1 MYAMLGDVRFEVL
14 NSFTSLEAEH
24 AATFAKH
31 DVLQGRPRL
40 QAMGNEL
47 ATLRFGLK
55 LHWRLGNP
63 DTAYN
68 GLLAAKESQQ
78 AQALVYGSGRFVG
91 WFVIERLTERTLMQ
105 DGRGRTAARE
115 VDVELAEFAGD
126 PNNPLPTPAV
136 MQAGKNP
143 LLSLLPESVQAQA
156 SDIMQA
162 VEKGVQV
169 YRAAESGIDEMQ
181 RLINAAKDLSNDTA
195 GALALVGDALGIGGG
210 VLDKL
215 NALPQVTGLLG
226 DLSGAAAFAAQASQA
241 ASELGGAV
249 GSLRAGYESGAVTDL
264 LDGGMAALERAS
276 SALIDGAAA
285 VETLTGHLAARR
297 DL

>member
-14 NSFTSLEAEH
+14 NSFTSLEADH
-24 AATFAKH
+24 AVAFAKH

-40 QAMGNEL
+40 QAMGNDL
-47 ATLRFGLK
+47 TTLRFSLK
-55 LHWRLGNP
+55 LHWKLGNP

-68 GLLAAKESQQ
+68 GLLSAKESQQ

-105 DGRGRTAARE
+105 DGWGRTAARE
-115 VDVELAEFAGD
+115 VDVELTEFAGD

-169 YRAAESGIDEMQ
+169 YRAAESGINEMQ
-181 RLINAAKDLSNDTA
+181 QIVNAARDMRNDTA
-195 GALALVGDALGIGGG
+195 GVLGLAADALAIGSG
-210 VLDKL
+210 VLGKL
-215 NALPQVTGLLG
+215 NTLPQVTSLIG
-226 DLSGAAAFAAQASQA
+226 DLSGAAVFAAQASQA
-241 ASELGGAV
+241 AAELGGAV
-249 GSLRAGYESGAVTDL
+249 GSLRTAVESDSL
-264 LDGGMAALERAS
+264 IDWLDGGAKAVESAA
-276 SALIDGAAA
+276 SALIDGSAA
-285 VETLTGHLAARR
+285 VETLTGYLAARR

>member
-14 NSFTSLEAEH
+14 NSFTSLEADH
-24 AATFAKH
+24 AVAFAKH

-40 QAMGNEL
+40 QAMGNDL
-47 ATLRFGLK
+47 TTLRFSLK
-55 LHWRLGNP
+55 LHWKLGNP

-68 GLLAAKESQQ
+68 GLLSAKESQQ

-105 DGRGRTAARE
+105 DGWGRTAARE
-115 VDVELAEFAGD
+115 VDVELTEFAGD

-169 YRAAESGIDEMQ
+169 YRAAESGINEMQ
-181 RLINAAKDLSNDTA
+181 QIVNAARDMRNDPA
-195 GALALVGDALGIGGG
+195 GVLGLAADALGIGSS
-210 VLDKL
+210 VLGKL
-215 NALPQVTGLLG
+215 NTLPQVTSLID
-226 DLSGAAAFAAQASQA
+226 DLSGAAVFSAQASQA
-241 ASELGGAV
+241 AAELGGAV
-249 GSLRAGYESGAVTDL
+249 GSLRTAVESDSL
-264 LDGGMAALERAS
+264 IDWLDGGAKAVESAA
-276 SALIDGAAA
+276 SALIDGSAA
-285 VETLTGHLAARR
+285 VETLTGYLAARR

>member
-14 NSFTSLEAEH
+14 NSFTSLEADH
-24 AATFAKH
+24 AAAFAKH

-40 QAMGNEL
+40 QAMGNDL
-47 ATLRFGLK
+47 TTLRFSLK
-55 LHWRLGNP
+55 LHWKLGNP

-68 GLLAAKESQQ
+68 GLLSAKESQQ

-105 DGRGRTAARE
+105 DGWGRTAARE
-115 VDVELAEFAGD
+115 VDVELTEFAGD

-136 MQAGKNP
+136 MSAGKNP

-169 YRAAESGIDEMQ
+169 YRAAESGINEMQ
-181 RLINAAKDLSNDTA
+181 QIVNAARDMRNDTA
-195 GALALVGDALGIGGG
+195 GVLGLAADALGIGSG
-210 VLDKL
+210 VLGKL
-215 NALPQVTGLLG
+215 NTLAQVTSLIG
-226 DLSGAAAFAAQASQA
+226 DLSGAAVFAAQASQA
-241 ASELGGAV
+241 AAELGGAV
-249 GSLRAGYESGAVTDL
+249 GSLRTAVESDSL
-264 LDGGMAALERAS
+264 IDWLDGGAKAVESAA
-276 SALIDGAAA
+276 SALIDGSAA
-285 VETLTGHLAARR
+285 VETLTGYLAARR

>member
-40 QAMGNEL
+40 QAIGNEL
-47 ATLRFGLK
+47 TTLRFTLK

-91 WFVIERLTERTLMQ
+91 WFVIDRLTERTLMQ
-105 DGRGRTAARE
+105 DGQGRTAARE
-115 VDVELAEFAGD
+115 LDVELTEFAGD

-136 MQAGKNP
+136 MQAGKSP
-143 LLSLLPESVQAQA
+143 LLSLVPESVQAQA

-181 RLINAAKDLSNDTA
+181 RLVNAAKDLRNDTA

-226 DLSGAAAFAAQASQA
+226 DLSGAAVFAAQASQA

-264 LDGGMAALERAS
+264 LDGGIASLERAA
-276 SALIDGAAA
+276 SALVDGAAA
-285 VETLTGHLAARR
+285 VETLTGHLATRR

>member
-115 VDVELAEFAGD
+115 VDVELTEFAGD

>member
-14 NSFTSLEAEH
+14 NSFTSPEAEH

-47 ATLRFGLK
+47 TTLRFSLK

-115 VDVELAEFAGD
+115 VDVELTEFAGD

-181 RLINAAKDLSNDTA
+181 RLVNAAKDLRNDTA

-215 NALPQVTGLLG
+215 NALPQVTGLIG
-226 DLSGAAAFAAQASQA
+226 DLSGAAVFAAQASQA

-276 SALIDGAAA
+276 SALVDGAAA
-285 VETLTGHLAARR
+285 METLTGYLATRR

>member
-1 MYAMLGDVRFEVL
+1 M
-14 NSFTSLEAEH
+14 
-24 AATFAKH
+24 
-31 DVLQGRPRL
+31 
-40 QAMGNEL
+40 
-47 ATLRFGLK
+47 
-55 LHWRLGNP
+55 
-63 DTAYN
+63 
-68 GLLAAKESQQ
+68 
-78 AQALVYGSGRFVG
+78 VYGSGRFVG

-115 VDVELAEFAGD
+115 VDVELTEFAGD

-181 RLINAAKDLSNDTA
+181 RLVNAAKDLRNDTA

-215 NALPQVTGLLG
+215 NALPQVTGLIG
-226 DLSGAAAFAAQASQA
+226 DLSGAAVFAAQASQA

-276 SALIDGAAA
+276 SALVDGAAA
-285 VETLTGHLAARR
+285 METLTGYLATRR

>member
-14 NSFTSLEAEH
+14 NSFTSLEADH
-24 AATFAKH
+24 AAAFAKH

-47 ATLRFGLK
+47 TTLRFSLK

-105 DGRGRTAARE
+105 DGRGCTAARE
-115 VDVELAEFAGD
+115 VDVELTEFAGD

-181 RLINAAKDLSNDTA
+181 RLVNAAKDLSNDTA

-226 DLSGAAAFAAQASQA
+226 DLSGAAVFAAQASQA

>member
-47 ATLRFGLK
+47 TTLRFSLK

-115 VDVELAEFAGD
+115 VDVELTEFAGD

-181 RLINAAKDLSNDTA
+181 RLVNAAKDLRNDTA

-215 NALPQVTGLLG
+215 NALPQVTGLIG
-226 DLSGAAAFAAQASQA
+226 DLSGAAVFAAQASQA

-276 SALIDGAAA
+276 SALVDGAAA
-285 VETLTGHLAARR
+285 METLTGYLATRR